1 MKKINMIPMCNE
13 KTEYKKFVLRK
24 YKVKFFVFYKN
35 KSLFF
40 SWPRITFLLL
50 RDNRNIL
57 LWHNILN
64 NAQNNNSVLHE
75 K

>member
-1 MKKINMIPMCNE
+1 MKKINMMLMCNE
-13 KTEYKKFVLRK
+13 KTECKKFVLRK

-40 SWPRITFLLL
+40 SWPGITFLLL
-50 RDNRNIL
+50 RDNKNIL

-64 NAQNNNSVLHE
+64 NVQNNNSVLHE